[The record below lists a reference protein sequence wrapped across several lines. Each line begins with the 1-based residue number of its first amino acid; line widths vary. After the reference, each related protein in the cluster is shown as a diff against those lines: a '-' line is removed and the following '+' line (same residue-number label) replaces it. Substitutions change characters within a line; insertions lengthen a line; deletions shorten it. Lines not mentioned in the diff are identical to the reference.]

1 MSNQNNPFLTGYIAA
16 DILYFHCSGIDDDDE
31 YNIAV
36 IVGMAQMVEHLAF
49 DEQFTSDFYDGL
61 RDYAFANPN
70 FREALILSK
79 IMTEEELDGL
89 S

>member
-1 MSNQNNPFLTGYIAA
+1 MTGYIAA
-16 DILYFHCSGIDDDDE
+16 DVLHFHCSGIDDDDE

-36 IVGMAQMVEHLAF
+36 IVGMAQMVEHLAP

-61 RDYAFANPN
+61 REYAFDNPN

>member
-1 MSNQNNPFLTGYIAA
+1 
-16 DILYFHCSGIDDDDE
+16 
-31 YNIAV
+31 
-36 IVGMAQMVEHLAF
+36 MVEHLAF